1 MKYAVAARAIYGVSL
16 LLVPGA
22 LVRVASDELAD
33 LAPTLIMGRV
43 LGLRHLA
50 QALTIERKGTRNWL
64 LVGAAI
70 DAAHALSMVGIAALS
85 RNHRR
90 LAALDAALAT
100 GLATNGLREA
110 RNV

>member
-1 MKYAVAARAIYGVSL
+1 MRFAVAARAIYGASL
-16 LLVPGA
+16 LLVPEA
-22 LVRVASDELAD
+22 LIRVASGEPGDR
-33 LAPTLIMGRV
+33 APVVVVARI
-43 LGLRHLA
+43 LGLRHLV

-70 DAAHALSMVGIAALS
+70 DMTHALSMVGIAVLS
-85 RNHRR
+85 RDHRR